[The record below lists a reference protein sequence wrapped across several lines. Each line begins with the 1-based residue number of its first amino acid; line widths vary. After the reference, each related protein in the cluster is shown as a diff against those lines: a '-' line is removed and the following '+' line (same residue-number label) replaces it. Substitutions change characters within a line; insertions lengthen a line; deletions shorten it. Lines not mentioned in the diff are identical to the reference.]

1 MSGGSTEGVARLI
14 VQPIHPGPLKREPKS
29 ASGPSPMS
37 NFGRAARQST
47 SIRSALGWRPRHR
60 SCGPSARFRRSEW
73 RNSPRSFNFPMPTK
87 IPTNW
92 TAGADFLPVFSTSLE
107 NAPQNTESNQHSLR
121 NSILSRARLPVPPQ
135 GPSVA
140 GRRAGAAKRAEYS
153 GQPAR
158 VNPRGC
164 DCGVPRH
171 LGGDGIG
178 RCCLFEHG
186 LCSGERP

>member
-1 MSGGSTEGVARLI
+1 
-14 VQPIHPGPLKREPKS
+14 
-29 ASGPSPMS
+29 MS
-37 NFGRAARQST
+37 NFGRAARLST
-47 SIRSALGWRPRHR
+47 SVRSALG
-60 SCGPSARFRRSEW
+60 GARAIALAGHLLDSVV
-73 RNSPRSFNFPMPTK
+73 RNSGIRRDRSNFPMPTK
-87 IPTNW
+87 MPTDW
-92 TAGADFLPVFSTSLE
+92 TDGANFLPVFSTMLE
-107 NAPQNTESNQHSLR
+107 NFPKNMESNQWFKLLFLLVFSAWCPWPESNQHSLR

-153 GQPAR
+153 GRRFR

-164 DCGVPRH
+164 DCGLPRQA
-171 LGGDGIG
+171 GGGGIG

>member
-1 MSGGSTEGVARLI
+1 
-14 VQPIHPGPLKREPKS
+14 
-29 ASGPSPMS
+29 MS

-107 NAPQNTESNQHSLR
+107 NAPQNTESNQWFKLLFLLMFSDWCPWPESNQHSLR

-135 GPSVA
+135 GPSFA

-164 DCGVPRH
+164 DCGVSRH
-171 LGGDGIG
+171 PGGGGIG

-186 LCSGERP
+186 PMLRRCL